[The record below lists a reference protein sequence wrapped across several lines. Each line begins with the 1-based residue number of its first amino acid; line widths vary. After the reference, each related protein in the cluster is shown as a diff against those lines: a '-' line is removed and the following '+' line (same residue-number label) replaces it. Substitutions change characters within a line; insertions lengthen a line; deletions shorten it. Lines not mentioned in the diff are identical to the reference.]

1 MRTRPLTLVV
11 YLLLVGGCQ
20 PSPPPE
26 PPVAPPAEDL
36 SHWTVPTLVQPPAR
50 KPLPQVA
57 STRPG
62 TETEKVY
69 EYVPGQV
76 YKVTVALD
84 APLDV
89 ILEAGEKV
97 QTVLDS
103 DPKPI
108 VQGQPAPENG
118 TPKPEVKARWE
129 YREAVDGVGDT
140 ARPHLLIRAL
150 EAEAT
155 AGVTLT
161 TTRRVYYLTC
171 KSVKTSPIRGVRWTY
186 PADPTRAP
194 GREDAAPAAAP

>member
-11 YLLLVGGCQ
+11 YLLLMGGCQ
-20 PSPPPE
+20 PGPPPE

-50 KPLPQVA
+50 KPLPQA
-57 STRPG
+57 APRGQAPRPR
-62 TETEKVY
+62 KSMSMS
-69 EYVPGQV
+69 PGQV

-108 VQGQPAPENG
+108 VQGPPAPENG

-129 YREAVDGVGDT
+129 YREAVDGIGDT
-140 ARPHLLIRAL
+140 ARPH
-150 EAEAT
+150 
-155 AGVTLT
+155 
-161 TTRRVYYLTC
+161 
-171 KSVKTSPIRGVRWTY
+171 S
-186 PADPTRAP
+186 
-194 GREDAAPAAAP
+194 

>member
-1 MRTRPLTLVV
+1 MRTRALTLVV

-20 PSPPPE
+20 PTPPPE

-36 SHWTVPTLVQPPAR
+36 SHWTVPVLVQPPHGPA
-50 KPLPQVA
+50 PPPGPWL
-57 STRPG
+57 TRPG

-108 VQGQPAPENG
+108 VQGPPAPENG
-118 TPKPEVKARWE
+118 TPKPEVQGAVGVSRKRWM
-129 YREAVDGVGDT
+129 AWAT
-140 ARPHLLIRAL
+140 RPGPISSSGPWRR
-150 EAEAT
+150 
-155 AGVTLT
+155 
-161 TTRRVYYLTC
+161 TRR
-171 KSVKTSPIRGVRWTY
+171 
-186 PADPTRAP
+186 P
-194 GREDAAPAAAP
+194 G